1 MLTPWIVGIKPQRL
15 ALTRDPAYIHVHIGT
30 ATRNKVIPMSLGP
43 WQLIIIAI
51 VILVL
56 FGRGK
61 ISEMMGDFGKG
72 IKSFKQGMNE
82 EDTVAKPD
90 VEPSKRIEGPGHD
103 AKPADTTVKNG
114 ERSDVT
120 K

>member
-1 MLTPWIVGIKPQRL
+1 MNV
-15 ALTRDPAYIHVHIGT
+15 
-30 ATRNKVIPMSLGP
+30 GP
-43 WQLIIIAI
+43 WQLLIVAI

-82 EDTVAKPD
+82 EARNAD
-90 VEPSKRIEGPGHD
+90 RIEQQTPAPTAAPTTAPTPPASEAKAATPAPTATGD
-103 AKPADTTVKNG
+103 ADKTN
-114 ERSDVT
+114 
-120 K
+120 

>member
-1 MLTPWIVGIKPQRL
+1 
-15 ALTRDPAYIHVHIGT
+15 
-30 ATRNKVIPMSLGP
+30 MSRGP

-56 FGRGK
+56 FGRGR

-82 EDTVAKPD
+82 DETA
-90 VEPSKRIEGPGHD
+90 ESST
-103 AKPADTTVKNG
+103 KPAPQIEASAKDAAPTDSSVEAKSTDSTN
-114 ERSDVT
+114 
-120 K
+120 

>member
-1 MLTPWIVGIKPQRL
+1 
-15 ALTRDPAYIHVHIGT
+15 
-30 ATRNKVIPMSLGP
+30 MSLGP

-56 FGRGK
+56 FGHGR

-82 EDTVAKPD
+82 DDE
-90 VEPSKRIEGPGHD
+90 
-103 AKPADTTVKNG
+103 KPAPPARTSTAGRLVRQLTAKLGGPAVVKEAQTMSAPAAEAAAGYSMNNFTMTDARRTSG
-114 ERSDVT
+114 KSMDAVRV
-120 K
+120 